1 MSVLDTAEMYDN
13 EDLVGEA
20 IADCPDSVYLISKV
34 LPSNASYRGMLQA
47 CESSLNRLGV
57 DSIDLYLLHWKGPYP
72 LEETI
77 EAFEELKAKVTLSLG
92 AKNCY
97 NIPI

>member
-1 MSVLDTAEMYDN
+1 
-13 EDLVGEA
+13 
-20 IADCPDSVYLISKV
+20 
-34 LPSNASYRGMLQA
+34 MLQA

-77 EAFEELKAKVTLSLG
+77 EAFEELKAKSHCLDLKKVDTF
-92 AKNCY
+92 
-97 NIPI
+97 